1 MLSELNDIVKGHVRA
16 NNLGTVLFAPV
27 DVFLNEYNAPQPDL
41 VFVSKARESLI
52 TNDGIMGAPDLVV
65 EITSPSSLRRDR
77 FDKMRIFKRFALPEV
92 WLIDP
97 ANRSVEVY
105 TLAETE
111 YDLFSFA
118 AETGEVTSKAL
129 PELKVD
135 VAGLFLQVGL
145 NRVKDRRTV
154 QTKSYFI
161 TSLYTRTNSTSIR
174 CGKTESSTP
183 CCPPQLPP
191 TAMLSSR
198 CWGLS

>member
-1 MLSELNDIVKGHVRA
+1 MAATELLEKLVTYAEYKVMDVDDTYFYELLDGELVQKSAPSPNHQRVLRELFLLVHAHVQEKKA
-16 NNLGTVLFAPV
+16 GEVFFAPV

-65 EITSPSSLRRDR
+65 EIISSSSLRRGR

-105 TLAETE
+105 TLVETE
-111 YDLFSFA
+111 YDLFAFA

-129 PELKVD
+129 PELKVN
-135 VAGLFLQVGL
+135 VMGLFG
-145 NRVKDRRTV
+145 
-154 QTKSYFI
+154 
-161 TSLYTRTNSTSIR
+161 
-174 CGKTESSTP
+174 
-183 CCPPQLPP
+183 
-191 TAMLSSR
+191 
-198 CWGLS
+198 

>member
-1 MLSELNDIVKGHVRA
+1 MAATELLEKLVTYAEYKALDVDDNYLYELLDGELVQKAVPSPRHQKVLAELYDVVKAHVKA
-16 NNLGTVLFAPV
+16 NQLGTVLFAPV

-65 EITSPSSLRRDR
+65 EIISPSSLRRDR

-129 PELKVD
+129 PELKVN
-135 VAGLFLQVGL
+135 VAGLFL
-145 NRVKDRRTV
+145 
-154 QTKSYFI
+154 
-161 TSLYTRTNSTSIR
+161 
-174 CGKTESSTP
+174 
-183 CCPPQLPP
+183 
-191 TAMLSSR
+191 
-198 CWGLS
+198 